1 MVSINVQKQHIRN
14 NYAGITVFQT
24 QKSAKLMSEMDLIE
38 VEDHIELMEITPG
51 KLTGKLTDL
60 LFFKMLQSLKV
71 TADIFSSIFTQISE
85 YNG

>member
-14 NYAGITVFQT
+14 NCAGITVFHT
-24 QKSAKLMSEMDLIE
+24 QKSAKIMSKMDLIE
-38 VEDHIELMEITPG
+38 VEDHIELMEITPSS
-51 KLTGKLTDL
+51 GKLTDL

>member
-38 VEDHIELMEITPG
+38 VEDHIELMEITPSS
-51 KLTGKLTDL
+51 GKLTDL

-71 TADIFSSIFTQISE
+71 TADIFSRIFTQISE